1 MKLYKA
7 LFSGM
12 IASLIFTSCIDTG
25 AEELIDFTPFI
36 PTNDT
41 TYVDLDTLSKV
52 TPQDKNVL
60 IEDFTGVKC
69 SNCPDAA
76 KKIKD
81 IKEKHPGRVVS
92 LGIYSGADVFTVP
105 KKDYSK
111 YEFRT
116 QDGNNIAALLGAS
129 GNLPEGSVDRV
140 FFPGEPAITTN
151 RFVWGGN
158 TDIRLQESSPLN
170 IDVSVQRHD
179 EDSLIFIARVIYHT
193 EISDDAN
200 FINVYLAED
209 GIVDYQ
215 YDIIEGDIKDYK
227 HDHVFRDNLTATGG
241 DSLVVSGN
249 SNPYVAGRVFQRRFV
264 VPVKKDQTDEEFKTG
279 WKYEKLSVVAFV
291 TRRRA
296 DDFEVIHVIEKK
308 FAE

>member
-1 MKLYKA
+1 MKLYKTCIA
-7 LFSGM
+7 GILAVCTFS
-12 IASLIFTSCIDTG
+12 SCIDNG

-36 PTNDT
+36 PINDT
-41 TYVDLDTLSKV
+41 SYIDLDTLGKV
-52 TPQDKNVL
+52 TPQDKSVL

-76 KKIKD
+76 KKIKE
-81 IKEKHPGRVVS
+81 IKEKYPRRVVS

-111 YEFRT
+111 YDFRT

-158 TDIRLQESSPLN
+158 TDIRLQEASPLN
-170 IDVSVQRHD
+170 IDISVQRHD
-179 EDSLIFIARVIYHT
+179 EDSLIFIVRVIYHT
-193 EISDDAN
+193 EVSDDVN

-215 YDIIEGDIKDYK
+215 YDIIEGDIKDYL

-241 DSLVVSGN
+241 DSLVVLGN
-249 SNPYVAGRVFQRRFV
+249 ANPYVAGRVFQRRFV

-279 WKYEKLSVVAFV
+279 WKFEKLSVVAFV